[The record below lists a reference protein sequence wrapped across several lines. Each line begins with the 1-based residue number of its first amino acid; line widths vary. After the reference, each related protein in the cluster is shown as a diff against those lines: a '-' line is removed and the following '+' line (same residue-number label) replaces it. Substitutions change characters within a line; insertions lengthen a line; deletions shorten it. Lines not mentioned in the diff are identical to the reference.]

1 MQEQDQAVTILRGLT
16 LQMAQAVVNRPDRVR
31 VEVLQGPSVI
41 LLELSVDPDDTGRVI
56 GKKGQLANAMRMLLG
71 ASAAKMGKRV
81 NLEII
86 DT

>member
-1 MQEQDQAVTILRGLT
+1 VPEEDPAATILKELT
-16 LQMAQAVVNRPDRVR
+16 LHMAQAVVNRPDRVR

-56 GKKGQLANAMRMLLG
+56 GKKGQLANAMRTLLG

-81 NLEII
+81 DLEII